1 MGGVE
6 KRKVKVLLS
15 QEPRY
20 DGGAAAEAFSDSWLV
35 EWVEDARSD
44 SEMVD
49 MGGKCLFGDAGEMVA
64 VLEDVDVAYFDVM
77 ESLLFK

>member
-1 MGGVE
+1 M
-6 KRKVKVLLS
+6 
-15 QEPRY
+15 
-20 DGGAAAEAFSDSWLV
+20 

-49 MGGKCLFGDAGEMVA
+49 MGGKCLFGDAGERVD
-64 VLEDVDVAYFDVM
+64 VLEDVDVEHFEVV